1 MPRVCAARR
10 TAEGN
15 PLARYLTVV
24 VLILANPDELI
35 HRDVMKNLVRR
46 LTGQLTSIVSMEV
59 ASPRPISCC
68 RVASPKLPPVDTVA

>member
-35 HRDVMKNLVRR
+35 HRDVMKNLGPAADRPAD
-46 LTGQLTSIVSMEV
+46 LNCLNGGGV
-59 ASPRPISCC
+59 AEAYYRSTLNLWTEAKSGH
-68 RVASPKLPPVDTVA
+68 